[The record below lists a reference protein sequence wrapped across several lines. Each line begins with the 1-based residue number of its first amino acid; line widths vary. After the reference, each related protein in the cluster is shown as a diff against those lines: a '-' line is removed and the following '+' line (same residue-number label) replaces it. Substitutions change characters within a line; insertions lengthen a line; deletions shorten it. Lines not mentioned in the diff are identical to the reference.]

1 MFGIGPQEFVMIAV
15 VVLVIGVL
23 IASFVSR
30 KNK

>member
-1 MFGIGPQEFVMIAV
+1 MFGIGMQEFVIIAV
-15 VVLVIGVL
+15 VVLVIAVL